1 MSDPEINVCVG
12 GCGKT
17 GPVPPGHPALTNY
30 WCPECKEKVMRDKTD
45 RYRTY
50 IPCDHCGAGCLPREI
65 ANAGSLDDPL
75 WLCAECFRAWILP
88 AQLGDIE
95 QALAAVDRADV
106 VPAGVAI
113 DELPGYAQQLG
124 GFAHGVESGCVR
136 HWRPPSVGRGG
147 L

>member
-30 WCPECKEKVMRDKTD
+30 WCPECKEKVMRDRTD

-95 QALAAVDRADV
+95 QADH
-106 VPAGVAI
+106 PTMPGSG
-113 DELPGYAQQLG
+113 DE
-124 GFAHGVESGCVR
+124 
-136 HWRPPSVGRGG
+136 
-147 L
+147 